1 VHRPWQEVDVQEGGL
16 TPWLCGCLS
25 LGPPSDLQIAL
36 LLQEFGTWETVP
48 ALVTIRMTTL
58 LALNDSTHSALL
70 TQPCS
75 GGP

>member
-1 VHRPWQEVDVQEGGL
+1 M
-16 TPWLCGCLS
+16 LCGCLS
-25 LGPPSDLQIAL
+25 LGPPSDWQIAI
-36 LLQEFGTWETVP
+36 LLQKFGALETVP